1 MGDRAEDILSSL
13 TLLDEDKKKYDV
25 VLEQFEKHFVKK
37 RNVIYERAT
46 FNQRHQ
52 EEGET
57 IESFII
63 SLYSL
68 AEHCQFGTLQ
78 EELIRDRIVVGLRDE
93 RLSEKLQ
100 LDQDLTISN
109 QCLTV

>member
-1 MGDRAEDILSSL
+1 MKRA
-13 TLLDEDKKKYDV
+13 
-25 VLEQFEKHFVKK
+25 
-37 RNVIYERAT
+37 R

-52 EEGET
+52 KEGET
-57 IESFII
+57 VESFTT

-100 LDQDLTISN
+100 LDQDLGGVRHGGWPVHVSGHRPSLWPMAAREWPMLDIRSGA
-109 QCLTV
+109 V